1 MSLGDDISKFCK
13 DLILGDFEQ
22 QPGNAAMVIG
32 GLISLIPVVDQVMD
46 VRDVSGMIYRIN
58 RKGTKNCSKDDWV
71 DLALAAFGC
80 IPEVGSLFKTI
91 IKPLWKSRKAL
102 KGALRGQAFL
112 ESMLGKGKGAAIK
125 FMKTFNW
132 AGNTQLAIQQTMLAL
147 DLCDQLLGQL
157 ATPHWWLP
165 ADVEGLAHDLRP
177 QLKKIRGPLK
187 TGVQEGS
194 KALQEFVTELLG
206 EDGYRVAQQLANVA
220 VGSTTGHKKSGAS
233 NKHSPAPTQQKPHKP
248 VADKNV
254 QDAKKKPS
262 GHDNTTRVTKAV
274 WAEIGMRYK
283 ALVGEH
289 MAHYYHMAKVKA
301 EWQQHGARTGTWL
314 GEAKLVSEA
323 GHEETP
329 TELFPEHLA
338 RVNQNGVDGL
348 WSLGN
353 EVYHFVEAKA
363 YESAGRLFGAGAKE
377 IREQKEKIPPPA
389 GMDER
394 QMTLWFMLGQPNKGL
409 QMSENWLEKTVAPK
423 MIEGLNEKNRD
434 HRWIYVFFA
443 IPGHSKPPKEY
454 IGLKLGSN
462 LNQRL
467 ADGILE
473 HIEVSAEVGLRM
485 LSGGDVYEMAL
496 HDKHKAKHNYS
507 DVFTADEIDSVSERY
522 NVEKKL
528 AIEKEAKDPTKK
540 TPKIDKKPPPAGKS
554 RRGKNS

>member
-233 NKHSPAPTQQKPHKP
+233 NKHGPAPTQQKPHKP

-301 EWQQHGARTGTWL
+301 QWEQHGIRKGQWSSEVRLVTETGH
-314 GEAKLVSEA
+314 ADS
-323 GHEETP
+323 P
-329 TELFPEHLA
+329 IELFPEHLP
-338 RVNQNGVDGL
+338 RVNQSGVDGI
-348 WSLGN
+348 WTLGGGI
-353 EVYHFVEAKA
+353 YHFVEAKA
-363 YESAGRLFGAGAKE
+363 YESAGAMFGLGAKLSASG
-377 IREQKEKIPPPA
+377 KNKFSPPA

-394 QMTLWFMLGQPNKGL
+394 QLALWYMLGQPKKGL
-409 QMSENWLEKTVAPK
+409 QMSWEW
-423 MIEGLNEKNRD
+423 IEATAKQSEMTTKRNKVNR
-434 HRWIYVFFA
+434 WVYLFFA
-443 IPGHSKPPKEY
+443 IPGNSKPPKEY
-454 IGLKLGSN
+454 TGLKLGA
-462 LNQRL
+462 QIKQGL
-467 ADGILE
+467 APGILE

-485 LSGGDVYEMAL
+485 LSGGDVYEMSL
-496 HDKHKAKHNYS
+496 HDRHKAKHEYS
-507 DVFTADEIDSVSERY
+507 DIFTSAEIDSVSE
-522 NVEKKL
+522 VF
-528 AIEKEAKDPTKK
+528 KEAKKSAPIKETKE
-540 TPKIDKKPPPAGKS
+540 TPKPEDKKPSGGKS
-554 RRGKNS
+554 RRGGNR

>member
-32 GLISLIPVVDQVMD
+32 GLVSLIPVVDQVMD

-132 AGNTQLAIQQTMLAL
+132 AGNTQLALQQTMLAL

-165 ADVEGLAHDLRP
+165 ADIEGLAHDLRP
-177 QLKKIRGPLK
+177 ELKKIRGPLR

-206 EDGYRVAQQLANVA
+206 EDGYRVAQQLAGVA
-220 VGSTTGHKKSGAS
+220 VGSTSGLKKPGAS
-233 NKHSPAPTQQKPHKP
+233 NKHSSSPAQQKPHKP

-262 GHDNTTRVTKAV
+262 GHDNTTRSTKAV
-274 WAEIGMRYK
+274 WAEIGKRYK

-301 EWQQHGARTGTWL
+301 EWQQHGARTGKWL
-314 GEAKLVSEA
+314 SEAKLVSEA

-409 QMSENWLEKTVAPK
+409 QMSKDWLKATVRQVEMKSDAT
-423 MIEGLNEKNRD
+423 INNR
-434 HRWIYVFFA
+434 WVYVFFA
-443 IPGHSKPPKEY
+443 IPGNSKPPKEY
-454 IGLKLGSN
+454 VGLRPGATLKQG
-462 LNQRL
+462 L
-467 ADGILE
+467 ASGILE
-473 HIEVSAEVGLRM
+473 HIEVSAEVGFRM
-485 LSGGDVYEMAL
+485 LNGGDIYEMAL
-496 HDKHKAKHNYS
+496 HDKHKAKHEYS
-507 DVFTADEIDSVSERY
+507 DIFTAAEIDSVSE
-522 NVEKKL
+522 L
-528 AIEKEAKDPTKK
+528 FKEAKKLTPLKK
-540 TPKIDKKPPPAGKS
+540 AKETPKPADKKPSGGKS
-554 RRGKNS
+554 KRGGNA